1 MSCGDMGS
9 EAENNKWNAMK
20 SLILSFAMLIGLIGT
35 AQAAGDVAAGEAIS
49 GTCVACHG
57 VAGNSPASI
66 YPKIAGQNASY
77 IVKQLHDFQLAMT
90 TAGAKG
96 RNDPVM
102 MGMVAALTE
111 QNIQDLAAF
120 YATQTMT
127 PEETPENVIAAGQ
140 QLYRGGDIERGITAC
155 AACHGPRGNGN
166 EAAKF
171 PKISGQHADYLKSQ
185 MAKFSSKERNNDLNG
200 MMHDIAYK
208 MKPAD
213 MELIALYL
221 GGLH

>member
-1 MSCGDMGS
+1 MSRGDMGS

-57 VAGNSPASI
+57 VDGNSPASI

-102 MGMVAALTE
+102 MGMVAALSE
-111 QNIQDLAAF
+111 QNIEDLAAY
-120 YATQTMT
+120 YAAQTMK
-127 PEETPENVIAAGQ
+127 PEETPEEVVDAGQ

-185 MAKFSSKERNNDLNG
+185 MVKFSSKERSNDLNG
-200 MMHDIAYK
+200 MMHDIAYQ

-213 MELIALYL
+213 MELIATYL